1 MKIAISSQGMQPT
14 AQVDPQFGRTKWF
27 VLHNTETGEWEPLEN
42 EQVLN
47 LEQGAGIQA
56 ARHIIDRK
64 VEVVLTGH
72 CGPNAFRTLTEAGVQ
87 VVLGAAGTVEEAIAQ
102 FQTGGLRLAKAPD
115 VEGHS

>member
-14 AQVDPQFGRTKWF
+14 APVDPRFGRTTWF
-27 VLHNTETGEWEPLEN
+27 VLYDSETGEWEQLEN

-72 CGPNAFRTLTEAGVQ
+72 CGPNAFRTLTKAGVQ
-87 VVLGAAGTVEEAIAQ
+87 VVLGAAGTVEEAVAR
-102 FQTGGLRLAKAPD
+102 FQTGGLRPAAAPD

>member
-1 MKIAISSQGMQPT
+1 MKIAISSQGIQAT
-14 AQVDPQFGRTKWF
+14 GQVDPQFGRTKWF
-27 VLHNTETGEWEPLEN
+27 VLHDTETGEWEPLEN

-47 LEQGAGIQA
+47 LTQGAGIQA
-56 ARHIIDRK
+56 ARQIIDRK

-87 VVLGAAGTVEEAIAQ
+87 VVLGATGTVEEAVAR
-102 FQTGGLRLAKAPD
+102 FRAGGLRPAAAPD

>member
-87 VVLGAAGTVEEAIAQ
+87 VVLGAAGTVQEAVAQ
-102 FQTGGLRLAKAPD
+102 FRTGGLRPAAAPD

>member
-1 MKIAISSQGMQPT
+1 MRIAISSQGMRPT

-27 VLHNTETGEWEPLEN
+27 VLHDTDTGEWESLGN
-42 EQVLN
+42 DQVLN
-47 LEQGAGIQA
+47 LMQGAGIQA

-64 VEVVLTGH
+64 AEVVLTGH

-87 VVLGAAGTVEEAIAQ
+87 VVLGATGTVEEAVTR
-102 FQTGGLRLAKAPD
+102 FRTGGLRPAAAPD